1 MVKSYR
7 QFVSELIGRKAEY
20 FSPARYFHEVM
31 EEQIFAVVETN
42 KLDAIPDVANAYWIQ
57 AWRWGEWDHP
67 KYDKVKIDSNF
78 ADTLIS
84 NFKANV
90 YGQDLPFD
98 FEHGQDASKGLQ
110 AAGWI
115 RDMAKRDDGVYYM
128 LEFTADAVAEIKAGK
143 WRYVSPSYV
152 SNWKNAETNEEFT
165 NVPTG
170 GGITNR
176 PYFKG
181 MLPLNFSELYA
192 TKDELEE
199 WKKEMKAFTEIHIH
213 NANPRKEDSVDDNE
227 LVRKFAEKLGITL
240 PPVGDAFTEDAVLAK
255 ATELADIVEPLRKA
269 QKDAVATKTFREQ
282 YPDEYKQMEE
292 LRAGKR
298 DSDAR
303 DFASAY
309 ERFTVKEEGK
319 EDRKDM
325 RGFSALV
332 LTEVAE
338 VHKKFSEG
346 TVASSDLQGLL
357 DKITTG
363 GIVEYGER
371 GSSRK
376 ADESFITDL
385 KDTRAVRKDFSELV
399 KEVMTEDGM
408 TYEKALS
415 IAAKKEP
422 DLFEAYMKPPNVSV

>member
-1 MVKSYR
+1 MNP
-7 QFVSELIGRKAEY
+7 FRKKVRHFHTAED
-20 FSPARYFHEVM
+20 
-31 EEQIFAVVETN
+31 EQIFAVVETS
-42 KLDAIPDVANAYWIQ
+42 KLDAVPDVANTYWIQ
-57 AWRWGEWDHP
+57 AWRWGAWDHQ
-67 KYDKVKIDSNF
+67 KYGKVTIDQEF
-78 ADTLIS
+78 ADTLVT
-84 NFKANV
+84 NFQANV
-90 YGQDLPFD
+90 YGQELPFD

-110 AAGWI
+110 AAGWV
-115 RDMAKRDDGVYYM
+115 RDMAVRKDGVYYL
-128 LEFTADAVAEIKAGK
+128 LEFTADAVGEIKAGK
-143 WRYVSPSYV
+143 WKYVSPSYL
-152 SNWKNAETNEEFT
+152 SSWENGETGTTFS

-181 MLPLNFSELYA
+181 MLPLNFSDIYA
-192 TKDELEE
+192 TKDELAE
-199 WKKEMKAFTEIHIH
+199 WQREMKAFTEIHIH
-213 NANPRKEDSVDDNE
+213 NTNPRKEDSVEDNE
-227 LVRKFAEKLGITL
+227 LVRRFAEILGITL
-240 PPVGDAFTEDAVLAK
+240 PEAGDSFTEDAVLAK
-255 ATELADIVEPLRKA
+255 ATELKEIVEPLRKA

-292 LRAGKR
+292 LRSGKR
-298 DSDAR
+298 ESDAR
-303 DFASAY
+303 EFASAY
-309 ERFTVKEEGK
+309 ERFTIKEEGK
-319 EDRKDM
+319 PDEKDK

-346 TVASSDLQGLL
+346 TVAASDLQGLL

-376 ADESFITDL
+376 EDSTFITDL
-385 KDTRAVRKDFSELV
+385 KDTSAVRKDFSELV

-422 DLFEAYMKPPNVSV
+422 ELFEAYMRPPNVSV